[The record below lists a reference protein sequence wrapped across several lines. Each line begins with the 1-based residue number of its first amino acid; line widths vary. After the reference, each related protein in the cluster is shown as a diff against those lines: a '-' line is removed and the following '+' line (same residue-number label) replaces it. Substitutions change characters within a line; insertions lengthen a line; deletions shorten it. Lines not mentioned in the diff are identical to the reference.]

1 MIKKVGV
8 FLKPVLNYKGFKTI
22 IQFSKED
29 NVYYGTII
37 NITDFV
43 GFDGVTV
50 RDAIKSFKESVED
63 YISFCKEMGKEI
75 KYKERGI

>member
-1 MIKKVGV
+1 MF

-43 GFDGVTV
+43 CFDGITV
-50 RDAIKSFKESVED
+50 SEAIKFFKESVED
-63 YISFCKEMGKEI
+63 YISFCKELGKEI
-75 KYKERGI
+75 EYKERSI